1 MTVAEKKIENLE
13 KEIVELKKEH
23 EIELRIEHII
33 AIAKEKKHKK
43 EEEDKA
49 LYAEWE
55 NLLMGKLYSLED
67 RMVAI
72 MRISKA
78 LKENEIELPK
88 EWWHYD
94 NSDTDGIKFVG
105 IASEIIVL
113 KKDGTYCEACLDGFN
128 EEYYCNIAT
137 EYYYDMECKDID
149 ESIAILKRS
158 IMVMKLFLAD
168 FDRFEKAFYDY
179 VDNL

>member
-1 MTVAEKKIENLE
+1 MTVAEKKIEKLE
-13 KEIVELKKEH
+13 KEIVDLKKEH

-33 AIAKEKKHKK
+33 AIANEKKHKK

-49 LYAEWE
+49 LYTEWE
-55 NLLMGKLYSLED
+55 NLLDKLYSLED
-67 RMVAI
+67 RLVAI

-94 NSDTDGIKFVG
+94 NSDTNGIKFVG
-105 IASEIIVL
+105 IVSEIIVL
-113 KKDGTYCEACLDGFN
+113 KKDGTYCEVSLDGFN

-137 EYYYDMECKDID
+137 EYYYDIKCKNID

-158 IMVMKLFLAD
+158 IMVMKLFLTD
-168 FDRFEKAFYDY
+168 FDRFEKEFYDY

>member
-55 NLLMGKLYSLED
+55 NLLNELYSLED

-78 LKENEIELPK
+78 LKENKIELPK
-88 EWWHYD
+88 EWWHCD

-105 IASEIIVL
+105 IVSEIIVL
-113 KKDGTYCEACLDGFN
+113 KKDGTYCEVSLDGFN
-128 EEYYCNIAT
+128 EEYYCNVAT
-137 EYYYDMECKDID
+137 EYYYDMECKDVD